1 MRYKGFSFVISLAV
15 CLLAMPAQGQRIME
29 KLGRGFVA
37 VGGATGGGNLLSWRL
52 YGTEQG
58 TDVAFNVYKGTTKLN
73 ATPITTSTNYLDS
86 AAGGTDYTLKAIVG
100 GVEEATGTKALSLP
114 NGYLE
119 IPIKDA
125 GGRKIHLA
133 MSAISTA
140 MANTNTSVDRFRQAC
155 PSMSTTYHRDGT
167 FMWRVDMG
175 PNSTNTDLSLSG
187 PDTIS
192 CGHADDETVYDI
204 DSDGKAELI
213 LRGANG
219 MIFGDGKVLERVDNA
234 NRPVQSSR

>member
-29 KLGRGFVA
+29 NSAAALWRLGSNRR
-37 VGGATGGGNLLSWRL
+37 GNLLSWRL

-119 IPIKDA
+119 IRSRTQA
-125 GGRKIHLA
+125 VGRSILP

-140 MANTNTSVDRFRQAC
+140 MANTNTSWTGFRQAC
-155 PSMSTTYHRDGT
+155 PSMST
-167 FMWRVDMG
+167 
-175 PNSTNTDLSLSG
+175 P
-187 PDTIS
+187 TIETGRS
-192 CGHADDETVYDI
+192 CGGSIWAPTARIPTFHSPVRTPLAV
-204 DSDGKAELI
+204 
-213 LRGANG
+213 G
-219 MIFGDGKVLERVDNA
+219 MPTMKPCMTSTA
-234 NRPVQSSR
+234 TARPSSY